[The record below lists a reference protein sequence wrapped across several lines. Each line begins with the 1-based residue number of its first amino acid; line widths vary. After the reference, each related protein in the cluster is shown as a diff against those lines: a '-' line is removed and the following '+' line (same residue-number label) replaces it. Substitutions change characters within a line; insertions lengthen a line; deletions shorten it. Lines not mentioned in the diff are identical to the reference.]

1 MPPTDDIPKPEDPVA
16 PPKASDA
23 GPGAD
28 AQDDNDTQ
36 GDAGNGVTAKFVEGS
51 TMRHVVTMTATASFG
66 LMAIFVVDFANL
78 FYIAMLGQDILAA
91 AIGYAGTILFFNIS
105 LCIGVTIAAT
115 ALVSRALGAGDR
127 EKARRVA
134 GSSLVFMVLFTS
146 LAVLILLPLL
156 DPILTL
162 LGAKGETKRIAEGF
176 LFIVV
181 PSMPLLGVGMC
192 LSGIM
197 RAVGDAKRAMYVTL
211 FGGLASAILDPLL
224 IFGFDMGVTG
234 AAVATLLSR
243 FALII
248 AGWHGAVR
256 IHNLV
261 AMPRIG
267 DLRLDFRPIAAIA
280 LPAVLTNVAT
290 PVGNAYMTS
299 AFSAYGDE
307 TVAGWAVIG
316 RVIPIAFGAIFALS
330 GAVGPILG
338 QNLGAG
344 QMERVR
350 QTLVDALVF
359 TGIYTLGVW
368 TGLYL
373 LQDAIVDVFSASG
386 EMADLIRFFCTIV
399 AVTWLFNGALY
410 VANAAF
416 NNLGFPTYST
426 LFNWGRAIL
435 GTVPFVY
442 AGSYLGG
449 AEGALLGQG
458 VGGVVFGVGAIVV
471 CFRVVSTLKPK
482 PDLPP
487 PPPVWRAPQPPFS
500 SGKSANM
507 G

>member
-1 MPPTDDIPKPEDPVA
+1 MTKPEAERTDKP
-16 PPKASDA
+16 
-23 GPGAD
+23 
-28 AQDDNDTQ
+28 
-36 GDAGNGVTAKFVEGS
+36 AKFVEGS
-51 TMRHVVTMTATASFG
+51 TMRHVITMTSTATFG
-66 LMAIFVVDFANL
+66 LMAIFLVDFANL
-78 FYIAMLGQDILAA
+78 FYISLLGEKILAA
-91 AIGYAGTILFFNIS
+91 AIGYAGTLLFFNIS
-105 LCIGVTIAAT
+105 ICIGVTIAAT

-127 EKARRVA
+127 DRARRLA

-146 LAVLILLPLL
+146 ICTLALLPLL

-162 LGAKGETKRIAEGF
+162 LGAKGETKSIAESF
-176 LFIVV
+176 LIIVV

-211 FGGLASAILDPLL
+211 LGGVASAILDPLL

-234 AAVATLLSR
+234 AAWATVMSR
-243 FALII
+243 FALIL
-248 AGWHGAVR
+248 AGWHGAVKV
-256 IHNLV
+256 HDLV
-261 AMPRIG
+261 ARPRLS
-267 DLRLDFRPIAAIA
+267 DLKIDVRPITIIA

-299 AFSAYGDE
+299 AFSEYGDE

-316 RVIPIAFGAIFALS
+316 RIIPIAFGAIFALS
-330 GAVGPILG
+330 GAIGPILG

-344 QMERVR
+344 QFDRVR
-350 QTLVDALVF
+350 QTLIDALVF
-359 TGIYTLGVW
+359 ICIYTLGVW

-373 LQDAIVDVFSASG
+373 LQDTIVGIFSATG
-386 EMADLIRFFCTIV
+386 DMADLVRFFCTIV

-426 LFNWGRAIL
+426 LFNWGRAVL
-435 GTVPFVY
+435 GTVPFVF
-442 AGSYLGG
+442 AGSHFGG

-458 VGGVVFGVGAIVV
+458 VGGLVFGVVAIIV
-471 CFRVVSTLKPK
+471 CFRVVATLDVKAK
-482 PDLPP
+482 SDDDTP